1 MIDIAL
7 FIVKNDLSLEETQ
20 KYEFLARKRVRDLI
34 YKYKVGFD
42 ILSAPFDYPKSR
54 EADENLAISTIR
66 YTND

>member
-7 FIVKNDLSLEETQ
+7 FIVKNDLSLDEAQ
-20 KYEFLARKRVRDLI
+20 NYEFLARKRVRDLI

-42 ILSAPFDYPKSR
+42 ILSAPLDYLKSR